1 MTDTLV
7 WFALICSVLG
17 TGVTAWTSS
26 GVGRLHPL
34 DARELRRQ
42 QRFEDILSL
51 HVEETRPPR
60 MSLPAVAP
68 EAVGTAARDACGSSS
83 VHL

>member
-26 GVGRLHPL
+26 GVGRLHHL

-51 HVEETRPPR
+51 HVEETGPPR
-60 MSLPAVAP
+60 TTLPAGAP
-68 EAVGTAARDACGSSS
+68 EAAGTTACHACGSSS